1 MGSRSRARKR
11 YAKERD
17 GIVQRVAASAT
28 PRVQLVKELGKVR
41 MHGEGVKIARPKPG
55 HVLAKEASGHQYV
68 GGSRARGVSLTR
80 SEKAMNQ
87 RERAGREAVREQG
100 SSTVDT
106 GRGNQRSIVSGREV
120 QDRDLSTVK
129 VSYGEVKR
137 LTKQEQRQRLLSGGY

>member
-17 GIVQRVAASAT
+17 GIVQRVTDSAT
-28 PRVQLVKELGKVR
+28 PRVQMVKELGKVR
-41 MHGEGVKIARPKPG
+41 MHGVESKIVRPKPG

-106 GRGNQRSIVSGREV
+106 GRGNQRSIVAGRQI
-120 QDRDLSTVK
+120 QDKDLSTVTT
-129 VSYGEVKR
+129 SYGEVKR
-137 LTKQEQRQRLLSGGY
+137 LTKQEQRRRLLSGGY